1 MRVLQIHNYYRA
13 YGGECRMV
21 DTERTLLE
29 DAGHEVMAFTR
40 ASQSIDAWP
49 AKQKLGL
56 LFDIPRN
63 REAAAQLQRLV
74 RRRKPDVAHV
84 HNLFP
89 LLSPA
94 IYEALAA
101 AGIPAVQTH
110 HNYRSLCPN
119 GLFYIDGRICTHCR
133 RGFHHA
139 VVRRCVRRSRL
150 ISLLYAGAIHRAWK
164 RGLFRHGIGIHI
176 ALNRFFARQL
186 QQAGIPE
193 NRVRI
198 CANFVTAFATSVGR
212 KEDDFLYLGRLSSEK
227 GLTTLIEAVQ
237 RAGVKLK
244 IAGTGPLENKLKAQ
258 AARLSPNQV
267 SFLGYV
273 NGQRKLDLIR
283 RSCFTVVPSECFES
297 FGLSAAESLAGG
309 TPVIASRIGG
319 LPEVV
324 ADGVTGFLFTPGDAG
339 ELAARLR
346 QVRQDPAIAPQ
357 MGGQALRQA
366 RENLSPEV
374 HARRLAAIYQ
384 EAIARFH
391 AV

>member
-29 DAGHEVMAFTR
+29 DAGHDVIAFTR
-40 ASQSIDAWP
+40 TSRSIDAWP
-49 AKQKLGL
+49 ARKKLGL
-56 LFDIPRN
+56 LGAIPRN
-63 REAAAQLQRLV
+63 RKAAAQLQRLV
-74 RRRKPDVAHV
+74 RSHKPDVAHV

-89 LLSPA
+89 MLSPA
-94 IYEALAA
+94 IYEALAG
-101 AGIPAVQTH
+101 AGIPTVQTH

-119 GLFYIDGRICTHCR
+119 GLFYIDGQICTRCR

-139 VVRRCVRRSRL
+139 VVRRCVRGSRL
-150 ISLLYAGAIHRAWK
+150 ISLLYAWAIHRAWN
-164 RGLFRHGIGIHI
+164 RGLFRHSIGIHI

-186 QQAGIPE
+186 RQIGIPE
-193 NRVRI
+193 SRVRI
-198 CANFVTAFATSVGR
+198 CGNFVTAFAKSVGR
-212 KEDDFLYLGRLSSEK
+212 KEDDFLYLGRLSPEK
-227 GLTTLIEAVQ
+227 GLMTLIEAVQ

-244 IAGTGPLENKLKAQ
+244 IAGTGPMEDRLKAR
-258 AARLSPNQV
+258 AAGLNPHQV
-267 SFLGYV
+267 TFLGFV

-283 RSCFTVVPSECFES
+283 RSCFTVVPSEWFES

-324 ADGVTGFLFTPGDAG
+324 QDKVSGLLFAPGDADD
-339 ELAARLR
+339 LAEKLR
-346 QVRQDPAIAPQ
+346 QVRQNPQ
-357 MGGQALRQA
+357 MAVQMGRQALTRA
-366 RENLSPEV
+366 RANLSPAA
-374 HARRLAAIYQ
+374 HAHRLVEIYQ